1 MNELTNNTT
10 FRSPTTQSTIYL
22 HPNIP
27 FLSSK
32 EIPRPSTMRRVS
44 AQRTGEIEGSVNLS
58 RIAFVV
64 TMVTLDSV
72 NFMRMIVFRK
82 AIACWITWTPRTP
95 KTREYR
101 IQYAGHFTRGNFLT
115 TLILHASTLTWIYWM
130 KKYSGSKYTRAK
142 YDACQQAVNKIR
154 LHCLSKVVTKFG

>member
-82 AIACWITWTPRTP
+82 AIAC
-95 KTREYR
+95 
-101 IQYAGHFTRGNFLT
+101 
-115 TLILHASTLTWIYWM
+115 
-130 KKYSGSKYTRAK
+130 
-142 YDACQQAVNKIR
+142 
-154 LHCLSKVVTKFG
+154 